1 MRPAILIAYEQLPV
15 KIRPFWRQLGGAADF
30 SSGVGLAKLGAM
42 TNATFPQLDVI
53 AVGAHP
59 DDVEI
64 ACGGTLASLVE
75 AGYKVGIIDLTDGE
89 PTPLSPGP
97 DVRMAE
103 AKAAGEALGV
113 HLRTLLHLPNRR
125 LFDSFEARVKLA
137 IEFRKHKPR
146 LVIGLGDKTPMA
158 SPDHWQAMLIT
169 DAAVFYSRLTKWD
182 DQFDNWPPHVIGRQ
196 LYCMLGAPLAGSP
209 NPGGQV
215 VVDISNAL
223 GRKLAAIRCYKTQF
237 PPEKEHLFERV
248 DAADRYLGRSAGVVA
263 AELLISPR
271 PVVMKDLMRSLFE

>member
-1 MRPAILIAYEQLPV
+1 MAELKYQP
-15 KIRPFWRQLGGAADF
+15 
-30 SSGVGLAKLGAM
+30 
-42 TNATFPQLDVI
+42 LDVI

-75 AGYKVGIIDLTDGE
+75 AGHQVGIIDLTDGE

-97 DVRMAE
+97 DVRLAE

-137 IEFRKHKPR
+137 IEFRKHRPK

-158 SPDHWQAMLIT
+158 SPDHWQAMQIT
-169 DAAVFYSRLTKWD
+169 DAAVFYARLTKWD
-182 DQFDNWPPHVIGRQ
+182 EQFENLPPHTIGRQ
-196 LYCMLGAPLAGSP
+196 LYCMLGAPLAGAP
-209 NPGGQV
+209 NPGGQI
-215 VVDISNAL
+215 VVDISKTL
-223 GRKLAAIRCYKTQF
+223 GRKIAAIRCYKTQF
-237 PPEKEHLFERV
+237 PPEKEHLFDRV
-248 DAADRYLGRSAGVVA
+248 DAADRYLGRSAGVLA
-263 AELLISPR
+263 AEMLISPR